1 MAGKGSSVLQ
11 KPADVRMKKS
21 TFGGQGKGAPSSQ
34 KGVGGQAAAA
44 QPHVNENYL
53 AYVRSLAPSTKHF
66 HNCLRAFIVGGLI
79 CCVGQFFRYEFE
91 AIFGLAGDEL
101 AGAVSVALIYL
112 GCLLTGLGV
121 YDRIGKVAG
130 AGSIVPITGFAN
142 SVASPALEFKAEGMV
157 TGMAAKMFVVAG
169 PIIVFGVLSGAVV
182 GVIYY
187 LLSL

>member
-34 KGVGGQAAAA
+34 KGAGGQAAAA

-53 AYVRSLAPSTKHF
+53 AYVRSLAPATKHF

-101 AGAVSVALIYL
+101 AGAVSVALIFL